1 MGDQHDNGKRWRP
14 IVPAWLRWRRLDENN
29 REIEMQ
35 KLEIRRLREQ
45 VRTLLRRGSVD
56 ASMGVPDAPL
66 AVPGGPDD
74 LGAYG
79 AVGGDGQQVL
89 QGRPFSATLPD
100 LPEQQRKSRPP
111 SQQSP

>member
-1 MGDQHDNGKRWRP
+1 MATDRARMGEM
-14 IVPAWLRWRRLDENN
+14 AMRLDENN

-45 VRTLLRRGSVD
+45 VRTLLRRGSLDVG
-56 ASMGVPDAPL
+56 MGDPDMSNMPE
-66 AVPGGPDD
+66 D
-74 LGAYG
+74 LSAYMSAG
-79 AVGGDGQQVL
+79 QVTGEDGQQVL

-100 LPEQQRKSRPP
+100 LPEKRSGNNGSRPP

>member
-45 VRTLLRRGSVD
+45 VRTLLRKGSVD
-56 ASMGVPDAPL
+56 GGIPDAL
-66 AVPGGPDD
+66 DDMTSYHPGG
-74 LGAYG
+74 A
-79 AVGGDGQQVL
+79 DGQQVL
-89 QGRPFSATLPD
+89 QGRELQHLTGPLPD
-100 LPEQQRKSRPP
+100 LPEHAHHKGSRPP